1 MGISLNSGARAV
13 GSIDRASERDDVPSY
28 NFYSERS
35 WVEGRAKEQLAE
47 LSSME
52 GVCQIAAF
60 PDLHPGKF
68 GPVGVALLAD
78 RVYPQLIGNDI
89 GCGMSLFAL
98 DVEVRKLKLEK
109 CAEKL
114 RVLEGPYI
122 NDGPDG
128 LHEINTHLEE
138 SNLHGLA
145 EIHDLFLQ
153 SLGTIGGGN
162 HFCELQ
168 AIEDVFETAQLDQL
182 KLDKNCALLFV
193 HSGSRGFGMSVFQTV
208 QHCFA
213 KGLRPDDP
221 EFVAYMTL
229 HDAAVRW
236 ASLNRRLIAKR
247 AADALRA
254 KVRLIADNTHNLIER
269 FGDQFL
275 HRKGA
280 AKADLPLVPLAGS
293 RDALSYLLKPTEDIE
308 LQNRSLCSLAHGS
321 GRKYDR
327 KSMKGRVGR
336 NKSDLQKLERTSFG
350 GRVVCEDKQLLVEE
364 APSAYKSSKTVLADL
379 VEAGLV
385 TPLLSLKPLLT
396 FKKAQLHSKAD
407 LKKRNKPS
415 RHRRRSR

>member
-1 MGISLNSGARAV
+1 MGISLNTGARAV
-13 GSIDRASERDDVPSY
+13 GSIDGASECDGVPSF
-28 NFYSERS
+28 NFYSDSS

-47 LSSME
+47 LSLLE

-114 RVLEGPYI
+114 RVLEGPYLKDI
-122 NDGPDG
+122 PDG

-138 SNLHGLA
+138 SNLHGLT
-145 EIHDLFLQ
+145 ETHDLFLQ

-168 AIEDVFETAQLDQL
+168 AIEDVFEADQFDQL

-208 QHCFA
+208 QHCFS
-213 KGLRPDDP
+213 KGVRSDSS
-221 EFVAYMTL
+221 EFGAYMNL

-236 ASLNRRLIAKR
+236 AALNRLLIAKR
-247 AADALRA
+247 AAEALRS
-254 KVRLIADNTHNLIER
+254 KVRLIADNAHNLIER
-269 FGDQFL
+269 SGDQFL

-280 AKADLPLVPLAGS
+280 AKADLPVVPLAGS
-293 RDALSYLLKPTEDIE
+293 RDALSYLLKPTDDIE
-308 LQNRSLCSLAHGS
+308 LQHRSLCSLAHGS

-327 KSMKGRVGR
+327 KSMRGRVGR
-336 NKSDLQKLERTSFG
+336 TKSDLQKLERTSFG
-350 GRVVCEDKQLLVEE
+350 GRVVCEDKQLMVEE
-364 APSAYKSSKTVLADL
+364 APSAYKSSKIVLADL
-379 VEAGLV
+379 VEADLV

-396 FKKAQLHSKAD
+396 FKKVQLHSKVT
-407 LKKRNKPS
+407 LKKRSKPS
-415 RHRRRSR
+415 QNRRRSR